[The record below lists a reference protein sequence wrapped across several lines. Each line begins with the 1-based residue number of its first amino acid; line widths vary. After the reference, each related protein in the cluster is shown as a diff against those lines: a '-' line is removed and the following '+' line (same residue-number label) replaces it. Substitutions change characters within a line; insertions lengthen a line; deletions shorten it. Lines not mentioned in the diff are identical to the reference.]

1 VDLKKFLKEQ
11 GTKLIQDP
19 RVLKM
24 MQDERIM
31 KAMMKGFQL
40 KQQAQENFDEQVEA
54 IAKKL
59 NLATKAEVRELKRA
73 LRKMEGE
80 LEKERVK
87 KPAAKPGS
95 TSS

>member
-1 VDLKKFLKEQ
+1 MDLKKFLKEQ
-11 GTKLIQDP
+11 GSKLIQDK
-19 RVLKM
+19 RFLKM
-24 MQDERIM
+24 MQDERVM

-80 LEKERVK
+80 LEKERK
-87 KPAAKPGS
+87 QKPAAKPGT